1 MGNDDFFLLSFSS
14 SPSNLSSRREAREE
28 RLLIPQVTRPEATCA
43 RLSEKKEP
51 KKDLSHDQD
60 IHSLK
65 PQPL

>member
-1 MGNDDFFLLSFSS
+1 MVIVGIGNDDFFLFSS

-51 KKDLSHDQD
+51 KKDLSPK
-60 IHSLK
+60 IFTV
-65 PQPL
+65 